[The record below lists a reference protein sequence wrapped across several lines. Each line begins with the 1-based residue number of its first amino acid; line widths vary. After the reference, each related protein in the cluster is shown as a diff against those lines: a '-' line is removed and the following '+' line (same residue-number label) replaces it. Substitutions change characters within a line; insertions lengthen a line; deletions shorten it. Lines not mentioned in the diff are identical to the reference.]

1 MVAPIE
7 NRSVL
12 TGVVRARRPSPDVE
26 RWDLLEVEVRG
37 AEGMP
42 PDAPSEGLPNLLAD
56 AVGQRLE
63 VAVDRDLLPEGDVTG
78 WVFTGPVR
86 VVGPGRVAALPAAA
100 GHGGPDLTPPMELGD
115 PHRAQGAP

>member
-12 TGVVRARRPSPDVE
+12 SGVVRARRPSTEVE
-26 RWDLLEVEVRG
+26 RWELLEVEVEG

-42 PDAPSEGLPNLLAD
+42 PADREEGLPNLLSD
-56 AVGQRLE
+56 TVGQRLE
-63 VAVDRDLLPEGDVTG
+63 VAVDRDLLPEGDLTG

-100 GHGGPDLTPPMELGD
+100 GHGGPDLTPPVELGG
-115 PHRAQGAP
+115 PH